1 MNENDLRDC
10 FAMFALAGLLMRG
23 NNKLEDIAEG
33 SYALADHMLE
43 GIIRLRI
50 SNGICGRTAYN
61 ARQDFEEIGDGI
73 NKQLLLSLKYKG
85 KEGEP
90 VITSLKRISRP
101 GLRVYAN
108 RKELPRVLG
117 GLGVAIISTSKGVL
131 TDNKARHQ
139 GLGGE
144 VVCYIW

>member
-1 MNENDLRDC
+1 MVNDTIADMLTRVRN
-10 FAMFALAGLLMRG
+10 ANLARHKIVQISSTKMTKSISAVLL
-23 NNKLEDIAEG
+23 EEG
-33 SYALADHMLE
+33 F
-43 GIIRLRI
+43 IQ
-50 SNGICGRTAYN
+50 N
-61 ARQDFEEIGDGI
+61 FEEVGDGI
-73 NKQLLLSLKYKG
+73 NRQLLLSLKYKG

-90 VITSLKRISRP
+90 VITALKRISRP

-117 GLGVAIISTSKGVL
+117 GLGVAIVSTSKGVL

-144 VVCYIW
+144 VLCYISVSYTHLTLPTKA

>member
-1 MNENDLRDC
+1 MLTRVRNAN
-10 FAMFALAGLLMRG
+10 LARHKIVQIPSTKMTRNITSVLI
-23 NNKLEDIAEG
+23 EEG
-33 SYALADHMLE
+33 F
-43 GIIRLRI
+43 I
-50 SNGICGRTAYN
+50 
-61 ARQDFEEIGDGI
+61 QDFEEIGEGI
-73 NKQLLLSLKYKG
+73 NTQLLLSLNYKG

-139 GLGGE
+139 GVGGE
-144 VVCYIW
+144 VLCYIW

>member
-1 MNENDLRDC
+1 MVNDTIADMLTRVRN
-10 FAMFALAGLLMRG
+10 ANLARHKIVQIPSTKMTRSITSVLL
-23 NNKLEDIAEG
+23 EEG
-33 SYALADHMLE
+33 F
-43 GIIRLRI
+43 I
-50 SNGICGRTAYN
+50 
-61 ARQDFEEIGDGI
+61 QDFEEIGDGI
-73 NKQLLLSLKYKG
+73 NRQLLLSLKYKG
-85 KEGEP
+85 KEGDP

-144 VVCYIW
+144 YYILYMVNQ

>member
-1 MNENDLRDC
+1 MVNDTIADMLTRVRN
-10 FAMFALAGLLMRG
+10 ANLARHKIVQIPSTKMTKSISAVLL
-23 NNKLEDIAEG
+23 EEG
-33 SYALADHMLE
+33 F
-43 GIIRLRI
+43 I
-50 SNGICGRTAYN
+50 
-61 ARQDFEEIGDGI
+61 QDFEEVGDGI
-73 NKQLLLSLKYKG
+73 NRQLLLSLKYKG

-90 VITSLKRISRP
+90 VITALKKISRP

-117 GLGVAIISTSKGVL
+117 GLGVAIVSTSKGVL

-144 VVCYIW
+144 VLCYIW

>member
-1 MNENDLRDC
+1 VVNDTIADMLTRIRN
-10 FAMFALAGLLMRG
+10 ANLARHQIVQVPSTKMTRNLAFVLQEEGFIQSFEEVG
-23 NNKLEDIAEG
+23 EDI
-33 SYALADHMLE
+33 
-43 GIIRLRI
+43 
-50 SNGICGRTAYN
+50 T
-61 ARQDFEEIGDGI
+61 
-73 NKQLLLSLKYKG
+73 KQLLLSLKYKG
-85 KEGEP
+85 KEREP

-117 GLGVAIISTSKGVL
+117 GLGIAIISTSQGVL

-144 VVCYIW
+144 VLCYIW

>member
-1 MNENDLRDC
+1 MVNDTIADMLTRVRNANLARHKIVQIPSTKMTRSITSVLLEEGFIEN
-10 FAMFALAGLLMRG
+10 
-23 NNKLEDIAEG
+23 
-33 SYALADHMLE
+33 
-43 GIIRLRI
+43 
-50 SNGICGRTAYN
+50 
-61 ARQDFEEIGDGI
+61 FEEIGDGI
-73 NKQLLLSLKYKG
+73 NGINRQILLSLKYKG
-85 KEGEP
+85 REGEP

-131 TDNKARHQ
+131 TDNKARHK

-144 VVCYIW
+144 VLCYIW

>member
-1 MNENDLRDC
+1 MTKSISTV
-10 FAMFALAGLLMRG
+10 LL
-23 NNKLEDIAEG
+23 EEG
-33 SYALADHMLE
+33 F
-43 GIIRLRI
+43 I
-50 SNGICGRTAYN
+50 
-61 ARQDFEEIGDGI
+61 QDFEEVGDGI
-73 NKQLLLSLKYKG
+73 NRQLLLSLKYKG

-90 VITSLKRISRP
+90 VITALKRISRP

-117 GLGVAIISTSKGVL
+117 GLGVAIVSTSKGVL

-144 VVCYIW
+144 VLCYIW

>member
-1 MNENDLRDC
+1 MVNDTIADMLTRVRN
-10 FAMFALAGLLMRG
+10 ANLARHKIVKIPSTKMTR
-23 NNKLEDIAEG
+23 NIASVLIEEG
-33 SYALADHMLE
+33 F
-43 GIIRLRI
+43 I
-50 SNGICGRTAYN
+50 
-61 ARQDFEEIGDGI
+61 QDFEEIGEGI
-73 NKQLLLSLKYKG
+73 NRQLLLSLKYKG

-108 RKELPRVLG
+108 RKEIPRVLG

-139 GLGGE
+139 GVGGE
-144 VVCYIW
+144 VLCYIW

>member
-1 MNENDLRDC
+1 VVNDTIADMLTRVRN
-10 FAMFALAGLLMRG
+10 ANLARHKIVQIPSTKMTR
-23 NNKLEDIAEG
+23 NIASVLIEEG
-33 SYALADHMLE
+33 F
-43 GIIRLRI
+43 I
-50 SNGICGRTAYN
+50 
-61 ARQDFEEIGDGI
+61 QDFEEIGEGI
-73 NKQLLLSLKYKG
+73 NRQLLLSLKYKG

-108 RKELPRVLG
+108 RKEIPRVLG

-139 GLGGE
+139 GVGGE
-144 VVCYIW
+144 VLCYIW

>member
-1 MNENDLRDC
+1 MVNDTIADMLTRVRN
-10 FAMFALAGLLMRG
+10 ANLARHQIVQVPSTKMTTNIASVLL
-23 NNKLEDIAEG
+23 EEG
-33 SYALADHMLE
+33 F
-43 GIIRLRI
+43 IQ
-50 SNGICGRTAYN
+50 N
-61 ARQDFEEIGDGI
+61 FEEVGEPL

-85 KEGEP
+85 KEREP
-90 VITSLKRISRP
+90 VITALKRISRP

-117 GLGVAIISTSKGVL
+117 GLGIAVISTSQGVM

-144 VVCYIW
+144 VLCYVW